1 MSNPPL
7 WLKPE
12 EMQER
17 LHVLEVAVEVLFRT
31 HPDPVSLRAEWD
43 KTVASLKDAAEAAA
57 AAPPGMTPSDEDR
70 RTAATRSTRFRI
82 ADGYRSYISK

>member
-43 KTVASLKDAAEAAA
+43 KTVASLKDAAATP
-57 AAPPGMTPSDEDR
+57 PPGMTSSDEDK